1 MAKPHPWR
9 LRGFG
14 SARDIKPQSGLA
26 AAGEPPRVLQQVK
39 VYSEPG
45 RFAGW
50 PANHGIWS
58 WGDEILVG
66 FSRGYD
72 KDNGA
77 DYHIDPD
84 RPEDFLLARS
94 KDGGATWSIEEP
106 SRPGRWWAREAC
118 GTRPCPRASRKSA
131 PRRSANRSISLI
143 LISRWLYT
151 WRITRGAPR
160 AFISPMTAAKAGA
173 GHSDFP
179 CSASEE

>member
-1 MAKPHPWR
+1 MGSVQLHALR
-9 LRGFG
+9 LDWTWIALWAYSLVVGG
-14 SARDIKPQSGLA
+14 VSS
-26 AAGEPPRVLQQVK
+26 AGEPPRVLERVK

-106 SRPGRWWAREAC
+106 NPPGALV
-118 GTRPCPRASRKSA
+118 GTRGMRHGAMPPGIAEERPSAA
-131 PRRSANRSISLI
+131 PRTDR
-143 LISRWLYT
+143 
-151 WRITRGAPR
+151 
-160 AFISPMTAAKAGA
+160 F
-173 GHSDFP
+173 H
-179 CSASEE
+179 AS

>member
-1 MAKPHPWR
+1 MRANPIGYRLHWR
-9 LRGFG
+9 HSWLVSGF
-14 SARDIKPQSGLA
+14 A

-72 KDNGA
+72 KDNGP

-106 SRPGRWWAREAC
+106 RPPGALGGHARHAARGHAPGRRGRTPVA
-118 GTRPCPRASRKSA
+118 A
-131 PRRSANRSISLI
+131 PRTDR
-143 LISRWLYT
+143 
-151 WRITRGAPR
+151 
-160 AFISPMTAAKAGA
+160 F
-173 GHSDFP
+173 HS
-179 CSASEE
+179 S